1 MYKKERMWNCS
12 TAKCLVMGESNISQE
27 HMETINLSEGTS
39 VTMRILRIKIACKMC
54 WFYSGSWLISSF
66 YLAAF
71 AALHNA
77 LIHPSPFFLCVG
89 SGLLTA
95 CRNKSI
101 GDVAIKKRQVVPEG
115 KGSTRNK
122 KFQSWITVS
131 IPKCWAS
138 LLLSASIS
146 WRSWVW
152 LSSHQT
158 RSQPLPPPPH
168 STLSVRFPTFMA
180 TCNTQNRNWK
190 LNNGPPILLI
200 ANRGWRIICRPH
212 Y

>member
-1 MYKKERMWNCS
+1 M
-12 TAKCLVMGESNISQE
+12 LV
-27 HMETINLSEGTS
+27 L
-39 VTMRILRIKIACKMC
+39 LR
-54 WFYSGSWLISSF
+54 
-66 YLAAF
+66 
-71 AALHNA
+71 
-77 LIHPSPFFLCVG
+77 
-89 SGLLTA
+89 LLTHKFILPGCFCCTSQCLDPPLSILPL
-95 CRNKSI
+95 CRVQGCSLLAEI
-101 GDVAIKKRQVVPEG
+101 RAFGDVAIKKRQVVPEG

-122 KFQSWITVS
+122 KFQPWITVS
-131 IPKCWAS
+131 IPQCWAS

-200 ANRGWRIICRPH
+200 AKRGWRIICWPH